1 MRGMGGGGGL
11 KSGIFRYTETP
22 RTENF
27 RSRKTLTKIHKNFST
42 TYLLESILMC
52 FFVCSGFLKRLS
64 MPWHLASF
72 ITVQNFDATLARTYE
87 THRLL
92 SWQF

>member
-1 MRGMGGGGGL
+1 MGGGL

-27 RSRKTLTKIHKNFST
+27 RSSKTLTKVHKFQNFST
-42 TYLLESILMC
+42 TYLLESILMS

-72 ITVQNFDATLARTYE
+72 ITV
-87 THRLL
+87 
-92 SWQF
+92 